1 MVSPPGPIISG
12 TKGAGLPYGLSFIAF
27 ERTSMSFSSLTPG
40 IYEHYKGKKYFV
52 LGLTRNTETNEV
64 CVVYRP
70 LYETD
75 WPQLVHRNA
84 DMFFENVTIDGK
96 TMPRFRLIG

>member
-1 MVSPPGPIISG
+1 MAMS
-12 TKGAGLPYGLSFIAF
+12 ALSI
-27 ERTSMSFSSLTPG
+27 TPG

-52 LGLTRNTETNEV
+52 LGLSKHTESGEV

-75 WPQLVHRNA
+75 WPHLVHRNA
-84 DMFFENVTIDGK
+84 DMFFEDVTVDGQR
-96 TMPRFRLIG
+96 MPRFRLVAPQ

>member
-1 MVSPPGPIISG
+1 MTLIM
-12 TKGAGLPYGLSFIAF
+12 
-27 ERTSMSFSSLTPG
+27 SMPNQNLHSEKMTNTDITPG
-40 IYEHYKGKKYFV
+40 VYQHYKGKKYFV
-52 LGLTRNTETNEV
+52 LGLSRNTETGEV

-84 DMFFENVTIDGK
+84 AMFFETVMVDGK
-96 TMPRFRLIG
+96 EMRRFRLVSA